1 MPGYYKK
8 AIRLPVSQRQREV
21 LEQVVRRGKS
31 QRQHVTRARIVL
43 MGSAGFGNQEIAAKL
58 DIDRKT
64 VYNWRTRWV
73 SQTDHLSR
81 IEEAEADDSVLS
93 EAVLSALSDAPRSG
107 APVTYTAETV
117 CQIIA
122 VSCEDP
128 LACGYPI
135 SHWTP
140 QALRLEVIARTIVQ
154 DISPRQ
160 VGRFLKGGGSKAAS
174 SALLGTPTG
183 GGQRSLLQAERDDLC
198 VVSACEVSSP
208 TRYASGQHG

>member
-8 AIRLPVSQRQREV
+8 ASRLPVSLRQREV
-21 LEQVVRRGKS
+21 LDQIVRRGKS
-31 QRQHVTRARIVL
+31 QRQHVTRAQIIL
-43 MGSAGFGNQEIAAKL
+43 MGSAGFGNQQIAAKL

-64 VYNWRTRWV
+64 VYNWRARWL
-73 SQTDHLSR
+73 SQTDHLSG
-81 IEEAEADDSVLS
+81 IEAEGDDSVLS
-93 EAVLSALSDAPRSG
+93 EAVLSTLSDAPRSG

-128 LACGYPI
+128 LACDYPI

-140 QALRLEVIARTIVQ
+140 QALRLELIARTIVA

-160 VGRFLKGGGSKAAS
+160 VGRFLKGGRSKATS

-183 GGQRSLLQAERDDLC
+183 CG
-198 VVSACEVSSP
+198 
-208 TRYASGQHG
+208 